1 MIPFEATDLVC
12 RARQKSLGEAEQR
25 RLERLLATS
34 FEVRLMDAVLTEL
47 ERESQVKRSDQA
59 LMARLATRAVSQ
71 RRFLVGWGGL
81 RGLLRPALVALTL
94 LSVATV
100 AAAGFWYRTARSPGA
115 DTTQSTTPLVFEVL
129 PAASLP
135 VPSPSSGEQ
144 VVAAEKE
151 EPRISVSS
159 PNLARTLT
167 PRREAPRDDA
177 ALFARANQA
186 RRLGRPAE
194 ARALYAE
201 FLASYPKAREAPLA
215 RLAYAKLAAHD
226 APDQALREY
235 TIVAEARGPLRAE
248 ALWGMAV
255 LARRLGRAPLEQQAL
270 TELRRDF
277 PASPYA
283 QVAEERLEH
292 VVP

>member
-1 MIPFEATDLVC
+1 MNPFEATDLVC

-25 RLERLLATS
+25 RLEGLLATS

-59 LMARLATRAVSQ
+59 LMARLAARAVSQ
-71 RRFLVGWGGL
+71 RRSLVVRGGL

-100 AAAGFWYRTARSPGA
+100 AAAGFWYRTTRSPVQ
-115 DTTQSTTPLVFEVL
+115 DEPQSSSALVFEVL

-135 VPSPSSGEQ
+135 IPSPSS
-144 VVAAEKE
+144 KE
-151 EPRISVSS
+151 SPATDSNELHQSVDSKTPPR
-159 PNLARTLT
+159 ALT
-167 PRREAPRDDA
+167 PRPETTRGEA

-186 RRLGRPAE
+186 RREGRPAE

-201 FLASYPKAREAPLA
+201 FLVSYPKAREASLA

-226 APDQALREY
+226 APDQALRESS
-235 TIVAEARGPLRAE
+235 IVAEARGPLRAE
-248 ALWGMAV
+248 ALWGIAV
-255 LARRLGRAPLEQQAL
+255 LARRLGRTSLEQRAL
-270 TELRRDF
+270 TELRRDY

-292 VVP
+292 LGP